1 MDKSDVITLI
11 KSTREQDEY
20 GRWIQKT
27 TSREVYCQI
36 DSITQME
43 FFEGGRNGLNP
54 EFRITMFLYDYKDET
69 IVGSGYREAQ
79 LSVTLADA
87 HGDITGKTVTV
98 RLSNGDRY
106 TIDGTTGAVT
116 KQ

>member
-1 MDKSDVITLI
+1 MTIPAFQNVDSQAVTSTVTYSKGVVKSNFYIL
-11 KSTREQDEY
+11 STAVDGNEVFTAVGQHNGVNE
-20 GRWIQKT
+20 
-27 TSREVYCQI
+27 TS
-36 DSITQME
+36 T
-43 FFEGGRNGLNP
+43 
-54 EFRITMFLYDYKDET
+54 YKDET
-69 IVGSGYREAQ
+69 IVGDGYREAQ